1 MLCLRPER
9 YFRGKIKG
17 FMEDLG
23 GVGGGGVIR
32 EWIGRKEGIRMKL

>member
-1 MLCLRPER
+1 MLSLRPER
-9 YFRGKIKG
+9 YFRGKIKR

-23 GVGGGGVIR
+23 GGCYIR